1 MVDGRLLARARDALA
16 RRREENAAL
25 RRERERE
32 VRDKVPEIRG
42 VDAALRA
49 LVGEV
54 VALTAA
60 GGDVSEALAEIERK
74 SAALCAEREAAL
86 VSHGFPAGYLDER
99 YTCPVCRDGG
109 YLPDG
114 EMCACLAA
122 LYGEEREKELA
133 SAIRLGAEG
142 FREFDLSYYEG
153 EARECMELTL
163 SFAREYAVN
172 FGPESPNLLF
182 QGGTGLG
189 KTFLSGCVAKVV
201 SGRGRAVVYESA
213 QGAFRAFEEQKFSR
227 GAETGEA
234 AAAAEKVRRILS
246 CDLLILDDLGT
257 ELTTGFTQSALYNIL
272 DARLTAGKK
281 TIVSTNLSDAEIAAR
296 YIPQVVSRLNG
307 EFDTLLFMGRD
318 IRAIKKQRRY
328 R

>member
-1 MVDGRLLARARDALA
+1 MVDGRFLARARDRLAL
-16 RRREENAAL
+16 RREENAAL

-32 VRDKVPEIRG
+32 VRDKAPEIRRI
-42 VDAALRA
+42 DASLRA

-60 GGDVSEALAEIERK
+60 GGDVAEALAEIGRK

-86 VSHGFPAGYLDER
+86 TSHGFPAGYLDER
-99 YTCPVCRDGG
+99 YTCPDCRDSG
-109 YLPDG
+109 YLPGG
-114 EMCACLAA
+114 EMCACLTA
-122 LYGEEREKELA
+122 LYGEERERALA
-133 SAIRLGAEG
+133 AALNLGAES
-142 FREFDLSYYEG
+142 FADFDLSYYTG

-163 SFAREYAVN
+163 NTAREYAVN
-172 FGPESPNLLF
+172 FGGASPNLLF

-201 SGRGRAVVYESA
+201 SGRGFTVVYEGA
-213 QGAFRAFEEQKFSR
+213 QGAFSAFEEQKFSR
-227 GAETGEA
+227 GAEA
-234 AAAAEKVRRILS
+234 AEAAAEKVRRILS
-246 CDLLILDDLGT
+246 CDMLILDDLGT

-281 TIVSTNLSDAEIAAR
+281 MIVSTNLSDAEIAAR
-296 YIPQVVSRLNG
+296 YIPQAVSRLNG

-318 IRAIKKQRRY
+318 IRAIKKERRY

>member
-32 VRDKVPEIRG
+32 VWDAVPEIRG
-42 VDAALRA
+42 IDRRLRA

-54 VALTAA
+54 VGLTAA
-60 GGDVSEALAEIERK
+60 GGDPSEALAEIGEK
-74 SAALCAEREAAL
+74 SAALCAERSTAL
-86 VSHGFPAGYLDER
+86 ASHGFPAGYLDDV
-99 YTCPVCRDGG
+99 YTCPDCRDSGF
-109 YLPDG
+109 LRNG
-114 EMCACLAA
+114 EMCACLTA
-122 LYGEEREKELA
+122 LYEAERERELA
-133 SAIRLGAEG
+133 SEARLGAES
-142 FREFDLSYYEG
+142 FSDFDLSYYEG
-153 EARECMELTL
+153 AARECMELTANT
-163 SFAREYAVN
+163 AREYAVN

-201 SGRGRAVVYESA
+201 SGRGFSVVYESA
-213 QGAFRAFEEQKFSR
+213 QGAFGAFEEQKFSR
-227 GAETGEA
+227 GETDE
-234 AAAAEKVRRILS
+234 AAEKVRRILS
-246 CDLLILDDLGT
+246 CELLILDDLGT
-257 ELTTGFTQSALYNIL
+257 EMTTSFTQSALYNIL

-281 TIVSTNLSDAEIAAR
+281 TIVSTNLSDAELAAR
-296 YIPQVVSRLNG
+296 YIPQAVSRLNG

-318 IRAIKKQRRY
+318 IRAIKKERRY

>member
-1 MVDGRLLARARDALA
+1 MVDGRLLARARDRLA

-32 VRDKVPEIRG
+32 VRDRIPEMRRIEG
-42 VDAALRA
+42 ELRA

-60 GGDVSEALAEIERK
+60 GGDVSGALAEIERK
-74 SAALCAEREAAL
+74 SAALCAERSEALA
-86 VSHGFPAGYLDER
+86 SHGFPAGYLDEQ
-99 YTCPVCRDGG
+99 YTCPGCRDSG

-114 EMCACLAA
+114 ERCACLTA
-122 LYGEEREKELA
+122 LYAEEREKELA
-133 SAIRLGAEG
+133 SALRLGAEG
-142 FREFDLSYYEG
+142 FRDFDLSYYEG
-153 EARECMELTL
+153 AARECMELTL
-163 SFAREYAVN
+163 NTAREYAVN
-172 FGPESPNLLF
+172 FGPASPNLLF

-201 SGRGRAVVYESA
+201 SERGFTVMYESA
-213 QGAFRAFEEQKFSR
+213 LGAFSAFEEQKFSR
-227 GAETGEA
+227 GAEAGE
-234 AAAAEKVRRILS
+234 AAAEKVRRILS

-281 TIVSTNLSDAEIAAR
+281 MIISTNLSDAEIAAR
-296 YIPQVVSRLNG
+296 YIPQAVSRLNG
-307 EFDTLLFMGRD
+307 EFDTLVFMGRD
-318 IRAIKKQRRY
+318 IRAIKKERRY